1 MYCTTCGTPTIE
13 GAGYCA
19 RCGTRLSLVPTPIT
33 SSDMSP
39 PAPSDPVTAVPP
51 VSAMPVPAAS
61 GAYPPGY
68 GPPPG
73 AHVTSSADVTYD
85 AVLNLP
91 LAPWWKR
98 LLAMLLDGAILSAGY
113 FVVLA
118 MVGVIVSAS
127 HSGSTTTSQQSG
139 SGQVLAGFII
149 LWVVATIPNSLY
161 FGLMNGS
168 RRGQTVGKMALGI
181 AVRDARTGQA
191 IGFWRAVGRTLMT
204 GVFELLLYVPFI
216 VDSLAPLWDRRRQAW
231 HDKVARSIVIDLK
244 P

>member
-1 MYCTTCGTPTIE
+1 
-13 GAGYCA
+13 
-19 RCGTRLSLVPTPIT
+19 
-33 SSDMSP
+33 
-39 PAPSDPVTAVPP
+39 
-51 VSAMPVPAAS
+51 
-61 GAYPPGY
+61 
-68 GPPPG
+68 
-73 AHVTSSADVTYD
+73 
-85 AVLNLP
+85 
-91 LAPWWKR
+91 
-98 LLAMLLDGAILSAGY
+98 MLLDGAILSAGY

-118 MVGVIVSAS
+118 VVGVIVSAS